1 MDVNNELDG
10 ARQESPGAGPL
21 DPIAG
26 IRAMADIQAE
36 GLRAASDLLDR
47 VLDRD
52 APVAPSPN
60 GRNEREYVP
69 LLDAW
74 ASLLERVAAGLTPP
88 GDGTLVA
95 IDSDEVGPAVRIH
108 WADGASSEVE
118 ISLRNPA
125 DQAAGPLRFA
135 CGRLSSADGAA
146 LIAAELLITPG
157 EVAELPARGS
167 ATIVVSL
174 RTERAPPAGIYRGT
188 LQAAGAPLL
197 WLPIEVTV
205 EPC

>member
-1 MDVNNELDG
+1 
-10 ARQESPGAGPL
+10 
-21 DPIAG
+21 
-26 IRAMADIQAE
+26 MADIQAE

-47 VLDRD
+47 VLDRG
-52 APVAPSPN
+52 APVAATAN
-60 GRNEREYVP
+60 GSNERGYVP

-74 ASLLERVAAGLTPP
+74 ASMLERLAAGLTTP
-88 GDGTLVA
+88 GDGTVAA
-95 IDSDEVGPAVRIH
+95 IDSDEAGPAVRIR
-108 WADGASSEVE
+108 WADGVSSEVE

-125 DQAAGPLRFA
+125 EQAAGPLRFA
-135 CGRLSSADGAA
+135 CPRLSSPDGAA
-146 LIAAELLITPG
+146 LMAADLLITPG
-157 EVAELPARGS
+157 EVVEVPARGS
-167 ATIVVSL
+167 CTITVSL